1 MMRQLVYSMIRE
13 KFHAPLLEVK
23 GACTTS
29 IARLY
34 RTRELIKCVVHFAV
48 DPLSLSLSERAEV
61 LATAQALILSRSTR

>member
-48 DPLSLSLSERAEV
+48 DPNSLSLTLSLSLSLGGQKYSLLRR
-61 LATAQALILSRSTR
+61 L